1 MDLENLQKE
10 LFERKFKFGENIKV
24 SFEFLKRFMKENR
37 KLVSILYVCLVVS
50 TMISI
55 YLVSMMAFS
64 KKIYMKTGIIIQE
77 YYTLKMLMFMSIMTI
92 LSFVVMVTVNIIAKI
107 ILLKTS
113 ERIENQKTDLRKMT
127 IFLKLLIIYVVFFI
141 VEILFTFLM
150 EIFFYLFFNG
160 KLTTEITTIIRSLIL
175 TIFLLFGFPYFEQIF
190 FIRNKSI
197 TDSLKGNRVLAKRNR
212 IRLVAPIA
220 ILSLVRM
227 FLSMIILFGN
237 GYLVFNTDFSLLQIL
252 ILGIPIAI
260 IFGIIELFIVLYSNI
275 LSGIIFLNVEYQYL
289 KENGNENDRNM

>member
-55 YLVSMMAFS
+55 YLVSMMVFS

-92 LSFVVMVTVNIIAKI
+92 LSFVVMVTVNIVAKI

-175 TIFLLFGFPYFEQIF
+175 TIFLLFGFPYFEQLF